1 MLAAATIVLVWSSG
15 ARSEIREAAGIVHVA
30 TEGPADSVTV
40 GQRFPVVYTLSAPDS
55 LTPVVPENIEAG
67 NCRVVSLSWR
77 ETRAE
82 GMVERT
88 ASALMVPVALDSVA
102 VPPVAFDFVAPDGD
116 TLRAWSEGFE
126 VPIRRIALVSED
138 IRPLKSQWEVPPDYV
153 RWALIALGAMALAA
167 LIVWWARRRRARVV
181 AVAPEIRL
189 PPDVTALAGLEK
201 IESMGLVERGEFKS
215 YYTMVA
221 DVLRRYLG
229 ARFDVESMDRT
240 TYELL
245 DELERGHHHVDGLA
259 SFLSDADLV
268 KFAKFRPDAPS
279 AQRLIESARAIVVAT
294 TPRVTPPAHA
304 ATGTES

>member
-88 ASALMVPVALDSVA
+88 ASALMVPVALDPVA

-189 PPDVTALAGLEK
+189 PPDVTALAELEK
-201 IESMGLVERGEFKS
+201 I
-215 YYTMVA
+215 
-221 DVLRRYLG
+221 
-229 ARFDVESMDRT
+229 ESMDRT